1 MKGMIFVSL
10 DGFSLNPLIN
20 ELNDKLSGGRIDK
33 ICQPNKQDIYLYVRQ
48 PGQTYILYLSINPQ
62 NPMANI
68 TTFQPD
74 NPPEP
79 PVFCMVLRKQLEG
92 GRIASI
98 SQYGLDRMLLIDID
112 TLGPKGI
119 IITKTLIAELM
130 GKYSNL
136 ILTQDGMIIEALRRV
151 GENSNRVRTVLPGQ
165 NYDVPPLQDKINILT
180 TDTNI
185 FIERIKTY
193 TSATLY
199 QALIASGLGFGPI
212 TVREIIYLAGF
223 AEDLLISQLEDI
235 DFSSLSSIIDEI
247 KNNYQHKI
255 FNPTLVLD
263 SKRKIKAMAPFA
275 LHIFNKQQFTIKT
288 YKNINDLMEDSKNYT
303 NSYYNLPEK
312 DTYRRHIHNEIHRL
326 VKKQKILQEELIKAQ
341 KAERYKI
348 KADNLMTY
356 QYQFKDHQDKEITVN
371 NIYDENFGTIKITLD
386 PKLTIIQN
394 MQAYYKKYDKLKRST
409 EMLDIQIKRCQK
421 DTEYALTIENAIE
434 ASTTIA
440 DIEDIKQE
448 MIKAGF
454 LPKENKKKAS
464 IAPSKP
470 FKFKLPNNMYLY
482 VGKNNFQN
490 DKLTFK
496 IAHSDDIWLHTKDI
510 PGSHVII
517 DTKGDIVDED
527 TLFLAA
533 QIAGYFSKARGS
545 SKIPVD
551 YVECKYVKKP
561 SGAKPGF
568 VIFTNNKTLYVT
580 PNEDEIMPIISRDF
594 NRK

>member
-1 MKGMIFVSL
+1 MSL

-20 ELNDKLSGGRIDK
+20 ELNDKLAGGRIDK
-33 ICQPNKQDIYLYVRQ
+33 VCQPNKQDIYLYIRQ

-98 SQYGLDRMLLIDID
+98 SQYGLDRMVLIDID
-112 TLGPKGI
+112 TLGSKGV

-136 ILTQDGMIIEALRRV
+136 ILTQDGTIIEAFRRV

-165 NYDVPPLQDKINILT
+165 NYEVPPLQDKLNILT

-185 FIERIKTY
+185 FINRLKTY
-193 TSATLY
+193 PEATLY
-199 QALIASGLGFGPI
+199 QALLASGLGFGPI
-212 TVREIIYLAGF
+212 TIREIIYLAGF
-223 AEDLLISQLEDI
+223 AEDLLIKQLEDM
-235 DFSSLSSIIDEI
+235 DFASLASIIDELKTI
-247 KNNYQHKI
+247 YQQKT
-255 FNPTLVLD
+255 FTPTLVLD
-263 SKRKIKAMAPFA
+263 QKRKIKAMSPFA
-275 LHIFNKQQFTIKT
+275 LHIFNTQDFTVKT
-288 YKNINDLMEDSKNYT
+288 YNEINDLMEDSKNYT

-312 DTYRRHIHNEIHRL
+312 DTYRRHIHNEINRL
-326 VKKQKILQEELIKAQ
+326 IKKQKILQEELAKAQ

-356 QYQFKDHQDKEITVN
+356 QYQFTDHKDTQITVN
-371 NIYDENFGTIKITLD
+371 NIYDENLGTITISLD

-409 EMLDIQIKRCQK
+409 EILAIQIKRCQK
-421 DTEYALTIENAIE
+421 DTEYALTIETAIE

-454 LPKENKKKAS
+454 LPPENKKKAS

-470 FKFKLPNNMYLY
+470 FKFQLPNGMYLL

-490 DKLTFK
+490 DKLSFK

-517 DTKGDIVDED
+517 DTKGDEVDED
-527 TLFLAA
+527 TLYLAA

-551 YVECKYVKKP
+551 YVECKYLKKP

-580 PNEDEIMPIISRDF
+580 PNEEELMPIINRDF

>member
-1 MKGMIFVSL
+1 MSL

-20 ELNDKLSGGRIDK
+20 ELNDKLAGGRIDK
-33 ICQPNKQDIYLYVRQ
+33 ICQPNKQDIYLYIRQ

-68 TTFQPD
+68 TEFQPD

-98 SQYGLDRMLLIDID
+98 SQYGLDRMILIDID
-112 TLGPKGI
+112 TLGPKSL

-136 ILTQDGMIIEALRRV
+136 ILMQDGTIIEAFRRV

-165 NYDVPPLQDKINILT
+165 NYEVPPIQDKINILT
-180 TDTNI
+180 TYTNS
-185 FIERIKTY
+185 FIERLKTY
-193 TSATLY
+193 QEATLY
-199 QALIASGLGFGPI
+199 QAIIASGLGFGPI
-212 TVREIIYLAGF
+212 TAKEIIFLVGF
-223 AEDLLISQLEDI
+223 SNDLLIKDMDEM
-235 DFSSLSSIIDEI
+235 DFSSLTNIIDELKI
-247 KNNYQHKI
+247 MYQEKN
-255 FNPTLVLD
+255 FSPTLVLD
-263 SKRKIKAMAPFA
+263 KKHKIKAMAPFA
-275 LHIFNKQQFTIKT
+275 LHIFNEKDFTLKT
-288 YKNINDLMEDSKNYT
+288 YTDINALLEDSKNYT

-312 DTYRRHIHNEIHRL
+312 DFYRKTIHNEINRL
-326 VKKQKILQEELIKAQ
+326 TKKEKILTEELAKAQ
-341 KAERYKI
+341 KAEKYKI

-356 QYQFKDHQDKEITVN
+356 QYQFKDHQDKEISVA
-371 NIYDENFGTIKITLD
+371 NIYDENYAPITIALD
-386 PKLTIIQN
+386 TKLTLIQN

-409 EMLDIQIKRCQK
+409 QMLEIQIKRCQK
-421 DTEYALTIENAIE
+421 DREYALTIETAID
-434 ASTTIA
+434 ACTTIA
-440 DIEDIKQE
+440 DIEDIKAE

-454 LPKENKKKAS
+454 LPLENKKKAS

-470 FKFKLPNNMYLY
+470 FKFALPNGMFLFI
-482 VGKNNFQN
+482 GKNNYQN

-496 IAHSDDIWLHTKDI
+496 TAHSDDIWLHTKDI

-517 DTKGDIVDED
+517 DTKGDEVDED

-551 YVECKYVKKP
+551 YVECRYLKKP

-580 PNEDEIMPIISRDF
+580 PDEDEIMPIINKDL
-594 NRK
+594 NKK